1 MRNNQPV
8 TQKEYVFGDD
18 QILIS
23 RTNRYGKITYVNPA
37 FVEVSGF
44 TREELIGSPHNIV
57 RHPDMPQAAYKDLW
71 ETIESGNIWR
81 GLIKNRRKNGDHY
94 WVESNVTPIVEN
106 GRVCGYASMRIKPSR
121 EQISTAEPV
130 YAGLREG
137 RGGYRLDQGTIR
149 RTGLAGWFGKLNP
162 RSINARIGLFIGVG
176 TLMAA
181 VSGGISILGEMQ
193 GIDKAQL
200 LPVEIG
206 VLATGLLILV
216 LLGVNTARAVTRPL
230 DEAKRFT
237 LQIASGNLGATPPTV
252 RSDELGSV
260 QAALD
265 IARKS
270 LGSIV
275 GDVRSGVDQVTP
287 AVKDIAAGNDDL
299 SSRTEQQASSL
310 QQTASSMEEITT
322 TVKHNA
328 DNARQVSQLASQN
341 AERSRDSGDMMNRV
355 VATMDEIT
363 EGSRQMT
370 EIIGLI
376 DSIAFQTN
384 ILALNASVE
393 AARAGE
399 QGRGF
404 AVVAQE
410 VRNLATRS
418 ADAAKEI
425 RGLIDQSSH
434 QINDGAELVRKAQET
449 LSETVDAATRVNDL
463 MDEITTASEEQSN
476 GISEVNDAVTQ
487 MDQVTQQNASRVQTS
502 AHAASELEA
511 QTGMLNDAIKAFR
524 APGAGDEEVPR
535 EGASNSSSSPQSTST
550 SKAQSSGSSQTRASG
565 KQYGS
570 ESSQVDEW
578 ESF

>member
-37 FVEVSGF
+37 FVEVSDF

-71 ETIESGNIWR
+71 DTIESGNIWR

-94 WVESNVTPIVEN
+94 WVE
-106 GRVCGYASMRIKPSR
+106 
-121 EQISTAEPV
+121 
-130 YAGLREG
+130 
-137 RGGYRLDQGTIR
+137 
-149 RTGLAGWFGKLNP
+149 
-162 RSINARIGLFIGVG
+162 
-176 TLMAA
+176 
-181 VSGGISILGEMQ
+181 
-193 GIDKAQL
+193 
-200 LPVEIG
+200 
-206 VLATGLLILV
+206 
-216 LLGVNTARAVTRPL
+216 
-230 DEAKRFT
+230 
-237 LQIASGNLGATPPTV
+237 
-252 RSDELGSV
+252 
-260 QAALD
+260 
-265 IARKS
+265 
-270 LGSIV
+270 
-275 GDVRSGVDQVTP
+275 
-287 AVKDIAAGNDDL
+287 
-299 SSRTEQQASSL
+299 
-310 QQTASSMEEITT
+310 
-322 TVKHNA
+322 
-328 DNARQVSQLASQN
+328 
-341 AERSRDSGDMMNRV
+341 
-355 VATMDEIT
+355 
-363 EGSRQMT
+363 
-370 EIIGLI
+370 
-376 DSIAFQTN
+376 
-384 ILALNASVE
+384 

-410 VRNLATRS
+410 VRNLASRS

-434 QINDGAELVRKAQET
+434 QINDGSELVRKAQET

-476 GISEVNDAVTQ
+476 GISQVNDAVTQ

-524 APGAGDEEVPR
+524 APGAGDEEVPQK
-535 EGASNSSSSPQSTST
+535 GASNSPSSPRSTST
-550 SKAQSSGSSQTRASG
+550 SKAQSSGSAHTQASA